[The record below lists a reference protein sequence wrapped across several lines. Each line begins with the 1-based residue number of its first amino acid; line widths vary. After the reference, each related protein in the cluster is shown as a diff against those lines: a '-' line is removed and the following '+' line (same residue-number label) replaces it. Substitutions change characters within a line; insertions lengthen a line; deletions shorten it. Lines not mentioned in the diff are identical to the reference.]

1 MSLSRRVSV
10 NAVVQIAGRLYSSG
24 LAFLITALVLP
35 RRLSAAEFGI
45 FVFYLTLYQLL
56 HTMLDFGA
64 GTIVIREASRD
75 RARAGRLI
83 GMLIGLKGRLALGA
97 AALLVP
103 VGLLFDGLTPR
114 AALLALAAL
123 HLLCHAPAGAAAI
136 FHVDMAFGR
145 AILAG
150 AAGQTAWLL
159 ATAGL
164 VLHGATEPAVYLLAF
179 GLGSLV
185 QGAASYAW
193 ARRRVQL
200 RFDASREERRRLWR
214 ESWPAGV
221 SLTMAA
227 VYYHI
232 DAVMLRPM
240 VGEEA
245 VAHYGAA
252 YRLMGFVL
260 MVPVL
265 FSQVI
270 FPVFSRLWGAGADA
284 LRPVFVNTTAF
295 LLGLGV
301 LVPPV
306 VWLVRRDVMA
316 WIFPAE
322 YGAGAQSLGILSLAI
337 VLVFGAYPHVLALLA
352 AGEQRLMMR
361 LSIAGAA
368 LNVGLNLVL
377 IPRLGI
383 EGAAWATVA
392 TEAFILLSTALA
404 VRRRTGLAL
413 VPVRL
418 VRPVACAVLSAAGL
432 AAVLPR
438 LDGPP
443 AWRVGAGLLAGL
455 VALACAGLLPLDLG
469 VDGPVPAA
477 PLPDEPPP
485 APGAPAP

>member
-1 MSLSRRVSV
+1 
-10 NAVVQIAGRLYSSG
+10 
-24 LAFLITALVLP
+24 LAATA
-35 RRLSAAEFGI
+35 A
-45 FVFYLTLYQLL
+45 
-56 HTMLDFGA
+56 
-64 GTIVIREASRD
+64 
-75 RARAGRLI
+75 
-83 GMLIGLKGRLALGA
+83 
-97 AALLVP
+97 
-103 VGLLFDGLTPR
+103 
-114 AALLALAAL
+114 LALA
-123 HLLCHAPAGAAAI
+123 G
-136 FHVDMAFGR
+136 V
-145 AILAG
+145 
-150 AAGQTAWLL
+150 
-159 ATAGL
+159 
-164 VLHGATEPAVYLLAF
+164 VEPALYLLAF

-193 ARRRVQL
+193 ARRRVAV
-200 RFDASREERRRLWR
+200 RFDSTREQRRRLWS

-240 VGEEA
+240 VGEVA

-270 FPVFSRLWGAGADA
+270 FPVFARLWGAGPAA
-284 LRPVFVNTTAF
+284 LRPVFENTTAF

-316 WIFPAE
+316 LVFPPE
-322 YGAGAQSLGILSLAI
+322 YAAGAGCLGILSLAI

-361 LSIAGAA
+361 LSIAGAV
-368 LNVGLNLVL
+368 LNVGLNLAL
-377 IPRLGI
+377 IPRFGI

-392 TEAFILLSTALA
+392 TEAFILLSTAWA
-404 VRRRTGLAL
+404 VRRRTGLLFDGA
-413 VPVRL
+413 RL
-418 VRPVACAVLSAAGL
+418 LRPAACAALSAL
-432 AAVLPR
+432 ALLALLPR

-443 AWRVGAGLLAGL
+443 GWRVGAGLAAGL
-455 VALACAGLLPLDLG
+455 AALACAGLLPLELG
-469 VDGPVPAA
+469 VDEAAVPG
-477 PLPDEPPP
+477 PLPDDAPP
-485 APGAPAP
+485 APGAPTP

>member
-10 NAVVQIAGRLYSSG
+10 NAVGQIAGRLYGSG
-24 LAFLITALVLP
+24 LAFVITALILP

-75 RARAGRLI
+75 RARAGQLI
-83 GMLIGLKGRLALGA
+83 GMLIGLKGRLALA
-97 AALLVP
+97 AALLLLP
-103 VGLLFDGLTPR
+103 VALWFDGLTPR
-114 AALLALAAL
+114 AALLGLAAL

-150 AAGQTAWLL
+150 ASGQTAWLL
-159 ATAGL
+159 GTVVLVFAG
-164 VLHGATEPAVYLLAF
+164 VTEPALYLLVF

-185 QGAASYAW
+185 QGAASYVW
-193 ARRRVQL
+193 ARRRVQV
-200 RFDASREERRRLWR
+200 RFDATREERRRLWS

-240 VGEEA
+240 VGEVA

-265 FSQVI
+265 FSQVV
-270 FPVFSRLWGAGADA
+270 FPVFSRLWGAGPAA
-284 LRPVFVNTTAF
+284 LRPVFENTAAF

-306 VWLVRRDVMA
+306 VWLVRHDVMA
-316 WIFPAE
+316 LIFPPE
-322 YGAGAQSLGILSLAI
+322 YAAGGQSLGILSLAI

-361 LSIAGAA
+361 LSITGAA

-383 EGAAWATVA
+383 SGAAWATVA
-392 TEAFILLSTALA
+392 TEGFILASTAWA

-413 VPVRL
+413 PPSRL
-418 VRPVACAVLSAAGL
+418 ARPAACATFSAL
-432 AAVLPR
+432 ALLALLPL
-438 LDGPP
+438 LDGPV
-443 AWRVGAGLLAGL
+443 AWRVGAGLAAGL
-455 VALACAGLLPLDLG
+455 AALACSGLLPLKLG
-469 VDGPVPAA
+469 EDEPPASA
-477 PLPDEPPP
+477 PLPDEMPP

>member
-1 MSLSRRVSV
+1 VSLSRRVG
-10 NAVVQIAGRLYSSG
+10 AHTAGQLAGRLYGSG
-24 LAFLITALVLP
+24 LAFVITALVLP
-35 RRLSAAEFGI
+35 RRLSEPDFGI

-83 GMLIGLKGRLALGA
+83 GMLIGLKGRLALV
-97 AALLVP
+97 AALLLLP
-103 VGLLFDGLTPR
+103 VGVWFDGVTPR
-114 AALLALAAL
+114 AALLGLAAL
-123 HLLCHAPAGAAAI
+123 HLLCHAPAGAATI

-150 AAGQTAWLL
+150 AAGQSAWLL
-159 ATAGL
+159 ATLALVAG
-164 VLHGATEPAVYLLAF
+164 GAREPALYLLAF
-179 GLGSLV
+179 GLGSAV

-193 ARRRVQL
+193 ARRRVVV
-200 RFDASREERRRLWR
+200 RFDASRAERRRLWS

-240 VGEEA
+240 VGEVA

-265 FSQVI
+265 LSQVV
-270 FPVFSRLWGAGADA
+270 FPVFSRLWAGGPAA

-301 LVPPV
+301 LVPPT

-316 WIFPAE
+316 LVFPPE

-352 AGEQRLMMR
+352 AGQQRLMMA
-361 LSIAGAA
+361 LSTAGAL
-368 LNVGLNLVL
+368 LNVGLNLAL
-377 IPRLGI
+377 IPRHGI

-392 TEAFILLSTALA
+392 TEGFILATTALA
-404 VRRRTGLAL
+404 VHRRTGLAL
-413 VPVRL
+413 APARL
-418 VRPVACAVLSAAGL
+418 LRPAVCAGVSALALSAL
-432 AAVLPR
+432 LPR
-438 LDGPP
+438 LGPEP
-443 AWRVGAGLLAGL
+443 VWRVGAGLAAGL

-469 VDGPVPAA
+469 ADEPAA
-477 PLPDEPPP
+477 VVPLPDDAPP